1 MQLPKKLANSNFC
14 LGKLGQLLAEAQINS
29 NFALAEI
36 PEEAQESQA
45 PGNMFNGQ
53 YAEDSISSRP
63 EIPVMRV
70 SNSGQARPQEPVSK
84 SQESDGFNTQ
94 LEKLER

>member
-1 MQLPKKLANSNFC
+1 MELPKKLANSNFC

-45 PGNMFNGQ
+45 PGNMFNG
-53 YAEDSISSRP
+53 
-63 EIPVMRV
+63 
-70 SNSGQARPQEPVSK
+70 
-84 SQESDGFNTQ
+84 
-94 LEKLER
+94 